1 MILCILIFARAIRLT
16 WFFIHRLCG
25 ARAVAV
31 VDETAYVVSEMSN
44 SLSVVVL
51 PARLSKDFM
60 GFEPPTI
67 VPEFVGTLVDNRL
80 EGAYAVAVNGANAY
94 VASRWCK
101 TCVVLVRFVFVRVR
115 DA

>member
-1 MILCILIFARAIRLT
+1 MSHLANCSTDATRGLSSG
-16 WFFIHRLCG
+16 RLCG
-25 ARAVAV
+25 ARALAV

-67 VPEFVGTLVDNRL
+67 VPEFVGTLVDTRL

-101 TCVVLVRFVFVRVR
+101 TCVVLVRLSSYIGLRTY
-115 DA
+115 

>member
-1 MILCILIFARAIRLT
+1 MT

-25 ARAVAV
+25 ARAVFRRR
-31 VDETAYVVSEMSN
+31 DAYVVSEMSN

-67 VPEFVGTLVDNRL
+67 VPEFVGTLVDTGWKART
-80 EGAYAVAVNGANAY
+80 
-94 VASRWCK
+94 RW
-101 TCVVLVRFVFVRVR
+101 L
-115 DA
+115 